1 MGAPQNHS
9 SLGDSEASGTPP
21 KMAYLVGSTHLAKVE
36 GRRIRILLR
45 CGTSWRRVQAWEVG
59 EEEE

>member
-21 KMAYLVGSTHLAKVE
+21 KMAYLVGPPHLDKVE
-36 GRRIRILLR
+36 GRRILR
-45 CGTSWRRVQAWEVG
+45 CGTFWRRVQAWDVG
-59 EEEE
+59 EEEG